1 MNKIFYIDGGAG
13 RVIAAIPALKKYA
26 KLHPNEEWSVFI
38 AGWDNLLW
46 GIPELQD
53 RTYNPDTKG
62 IFDNIIMKADV
73 IVTPEP
79 YRVPGYFK
87 QELSLAEAF
96 DKEINETD
104 DHSDLEPP
112 TMVFSKAEQQNAA
125 NFHNYMKG
133 TYKKKK
139 TIIIQPFGRSAR
151 IDGQPT
157 DPCGQPM
164 QQQSIMKPMGGMNQL
179 VPPKIIIDDSTRSLT
194 KKAYLKLTKELSKKY
209 NVAFFGEKA
218 FALDEDVAFKP
229 EFDLRMWGAV
239 IKYADYFIGCD
250 SVGQHMA
257 RATETPGTVFIGST
271 YPINTSYQDYFKIID
286 KEGIKKYSPIRL
298 CGLDGHLAD
307 RMNEDSMR
315 FTDEEFDEII
325 KNIIDDIEG
334 VKE

>member
-13 RVIAAIPALKKYA
+13 RVIAAIPALRKYA
-26 KLHPNEEWSVFI
+26 KLHPNEDWSVFI

-62 IFDNIIMKADV
+62 IFDNVLSKADV
-73 IVTPEP
+73 IITPEP

-96 DKEINETD
+96 DKEINQTD

-112 TMVFSKAEQQNAA
+112 IMVFSKAEEQTAA
-125 NFHNYMKG
+125 NFHNFMKV

-139 TIIIQPFGRSAR
+139 TIVIQPFGRSAR
-151 IDGQPT
+151 IDGQPM
-157 DPCGQPM
+157 DPCGHQMQPQPMMM
-164 QQQSIMKPMGGMNQL
+164 QQQMPIGPT
-179 VPPKIIIDDSTRSLT
+179 PPKIIIDDSSRSLT
-194 KKAYLKLTKELSKKY
+194 KKSYLKLTRELSKKY
-209 NVAFFGEKA
+209 NLVFFGEKP
-218 FALDEDVAFKP
+218 FMMDEDPSHKV
-229 EFDLRMWGAV
+229 EFDLRMWGSV

-250 SVGQHMA
+250 SVGQHIA
-257 RATETPGTVFIGST
+257 RCTNTPGTVFIGST
-271 YPINTSYQDYFKIID
+271 YPINTSYPDYFKIID

-307 RMNEDSMR
+307 RLNEGSMK
-315 FTDEEFDEII
+315 FSDEEMDTII

>member
-26 KLHPNEEWSVFI
+26 KLHPNEEWFVFI
-38 AGWDNLLW
+38 PGWDNLVW

-53 RTYNPDTKG
+53 RAYNPDTKG
-62 IFDNIIMKADV
+62 IFDNIILKADV

-79 YRVPGYFK
+79 YRVPGYYK

-112 TMVFSKAEQQNAA
+112 TMVFSKAEQQTAA
-125 NFHNYMKG
+125 NFHNFMKG

-139 TIIIQPFGRSAR
+139 TIVIQPFGRSAR

-157 DPCGQPM
+157 DPCGTQVPNQQTTFMQNMKQP
-164 QQQSIMKPMGGMNQL
+164 L
-179 VPPKIIIDDSTRSLT
+179 VPKIIIDDSTRSLT

-209 NVAFFGEKA
+209 NIVFFGEKQ
-218 FALDEDVAFKP
+218 FALDEDVAHKA

-257 RATETPGTVFIGST
+257 RSTGTPGTVFIGST
-271 YPINTSYQDYFKIID
+271 FSINTSYPDYFKIID
-286 KEGIKKYSPIRL
+286 KEGVKKYSPIRL

-315 FTDEEFDEII
+315 FTDEELDLII

-334 VKE
+334 VKV

>member
-125 NFHNYMKG
+125 NFHNFMKG

-139 TIIIQPFGRSAR
+139 TIVIQPFGRSAR
-151 IDGQPT
+151 IDGQPA
-157 DPCGQPM
+157 DPCGHQVPMNQPM
-164 QQQSIMKPMGGMNQL
+164 MMPTTMNQSG
-179 VPPKIIIDDSTRSLT
+179 PPKIIIDDSTRSLT
-194 KKAYLKLTKELSKKY
+194 KKAYLKLSKELSKKY
-209 NVAFFGEKA
+209 NVVFFGEKQ
-218 FALDEDVAFKP
+218 FILDEDVAHKV

-239 IKYADYFIGCD
+239 IKYSDYFIGCD

-271 YPINTSYQDYFKIID
+271 YPINTSYPDYFKIIN
-286 KEGIKKYSPIRL
+286 KEGVKKYSPIRL

-315 FTDEEFDEII
+315 FSDEELDEII
-325 KNIIDDIEG
+325 KNIISDIEG